1 MSATVSYVRPQ
12 RTVAERVSPL
22 NAVFLN
28 ATIAIAQAVGVLTD
42 MGLRIINVQ
51 MAWGALPTIHL
62 AECEA
67 LRERVERDEAA
78 YYHWSTDEVTG
89 RQFRHGQFQ
98 ICGVRCIWV
107 EQLGH

>member
-1 MSATVSYVRPQ
+1 MSASVSYVRPQ
-12 RTVAERVSPL
+12 RTVPEPVSPL
-22 NAVFLN
+22 NGVFLN
-28 ATIAIAQAVGVLTD
+28 ATIAIAEAVGVLTD

-51 MAWGALPTIHL
+51 MAWGALPTIHI

-78 YYHWSTDEVTG
+78 YYHWSTDESTG

-98 ICGVRCIWV
+98 IRGVRCIWV
-107 EQLGH
+107 EQIGH